1 MDIGAVVLH
10 MLMEERS
17 LDGWA
22 RVKKDFF
29 EESFNSLYTALNKFY
44 QEYNSIPSFEE
55 LETVTRDIK
64 TQKDLAAIQLL
75 DVPDIDLD
83 LAIDALI
90 DQYSQN
96 EALKL
101 LDNYIGSITV
111 MDSLEV
117 KEGLSSIVMTLDEK
131 THTDESVSD
140 MSTLMLFQEE
150 GADEHACIPLGI
162 NNDFDSKVGGAFREE
177 LIMLGGKRGSGKS
190 LVSANMVANQYE
202 MGNTA
207 IYFTIEMTAM
217 ETFQRIT
224 SMLSGVPYANIRK
237 NNLDAQEMNALAKVR
252 ADMFQESQS
261 VYEQFLDNRDAL
273 AFERK
278 LTSEYKLKEDN
289 QIIIV
294 DDRSLSLTSIDLQLQ
309 KAKAQFGDKLSLVVV
324 DYVNQVET
332 GIGKDL
338 YDWQSQIF
346 ASKKLKE
353 FARKYD
359 LAMVSPY
366 QIDEGGGTRFA
377 KGLLDSPDSA
387 FLIDA
392 HSKDD
397 GAMTFTSTKV
407 RSGPDLEFTST
418 MNWETLKLG
427 PATKQKPSG
436 SSNED
441 EDGEGPKVKNIGK
454 KKQKEPKREE
464 GELPW

>member
-10 MLMEERS
+10 MLMSEQS

-22 RVKKDFF
+22 KVKKDFF
-29 EESFNSLYTALNKFY
+29 EESFNSLYTAINKFY

-64 TQKDLAAIQLL
+64 TQKDLAALQLL

-96 EALKL
+96 ESLKL
-101 LDNYIGSITV
+101 LDNYIGNITV

-117 KEGLSSIVMTLDEK
+117 KEGLSSIVMKLDEK

-140 MSTLMLFQEE
+140 MSNLLLFQEPGIE
-150 GADEHACIPLGI
+150 EHSCIPLGI
-162 NNDFDSKVGGAFREE
+162 NNDFDSKVGGAYREE

-190 LVSANMVANQYE
+190 LVSANMVANQYA
-202 MGNTA
+202 MGNTS

-224 SMLSGVPYANIRK
+224 SILSGVSYANIRK
-237 NNLDAQEMNALAKVR
+237 SNLDSQEMNALAKVR
-252 ADMFQESQS
+252 ADMFQDGNE
-261 VYEQFLDNRDAL
+261 VYEQFLESRDPIN
-273 AFERK
+273 FERK
-278 LTSEYKLKEDN
+278 LTSECSLKKDN

-309 KAKAQFGDKLSLVVV
+309 KAKAQFGDRLSLVVV
-324 DYVNQVET
+324 DYVNQIET

-366 QIDEGGGTRFA
+366 QIDDSGGTRFA

-387 FLIDA
+387 FLIEP
-392 HSKDD
+392 HSKED

-407 RSGPDLEFTST
+407 RSGPDVEFTSS
-418 MNWETLKLG
+418 MNWDTLKLG
-427 PATKQKPSG
+427 PTTKQKPSG
-436 SSNED
+436 KSEED
-441 EDGEGPKVKNIGK
+441 TDVKKVGK
-454 KKQKEPKREE
+454 KQQPKKE
-464 GELPW
+464 GSDMPW

>member
-10 MLMEERS
+10 MMMEEQS

-29 EESFNSLYTALNKFY
+29 EESYASLYTAIYKFY
-44 QEYNSIPSFEE
+44 NKNNSIPSFEE
-55 LETVTRDIK
+55 LDLVTRDIK

-75 DVPDIDLD
+75 EVPEIELD

-96 EALKL
+96 ESLKQL
-101 LDNYIGSITV
+101 ESYIDKITV

-140 MSTLMLFQEE
+140 MSNLLLFQEE
-150 GADEHACIPLGI
+150 GLEEHSCIPLGI
-162 NNDFDSKVGGAFREE
+162 NNDFDSKVGGAYREE

-190 LVSANMVANQYE
+190 LVSANMVANQYA
-202 MGNTA
+202 MGRTS

-224 SMLSGVPYANIRK
+224 SILSGVPYSNIRK
-237 NNLDAQEMNALAKVR
+237 NRLDTQEMNQLAKVR
-252 ADMFQESQS
+252 SDMFLESDAI
-261 VYEQFLDNRDAL
+261 YEHFLEKRDPL
-273 AFERK
+273 DFERR
-278 LTSEYKLKEDN
+278 LTSECKLKPDN

-309 KAKAQFGDKLSLVVV
+309 KAKAQFGDQLGLVVV
-324 DYVNQVET
+324 DYVNQIET

-359 LAMVSPY
+359 LAMISPY
-366 QIDEGGGTRFA
+366 QIDDSGHTRFA

-387 FLIDA
+387 FLIEA
-392 HSKDD
+392 HSKEDE
-397 GAMTFTSTKV
+397 AITFTSTKV
-407 RSGPDLEFTST
+407 RSGPDLEFTSS
-418 MNWETLKLG
+418 MNWDTLKLG
-427 PATKQKPSG
+427 PQNKQKPAG
-436 SSNED
+436 SSESKETD
-441 EDGEGPKVKNIGK
+441 AKNVGK
-454 KKQKEPKREE
+454 KKKEPNKEDSDM
-464 GELPW
+464 PW

>member
-10 MLMEERS
+10 MLMGEQS

-29 EESFNSLYTALNKFY
+29 EESFNSLYTAINKFY

-75 DVPDIDLD
+75 EVPDIELD

-96 EALKL
+96 ESLKL
-101 LDNYIGSITV
+101 LDDYVGRITV

-117 KEGLSSIVMTLDEK
+117 KEGLSGIVMQLDEK
-131 THTDESVSD
+131 THTDESVASMSD
-140 MSTLMLFQEE
+140 LLLFQETGIE
-150 GADEHACIPLGI
+150 EHTCIPLGI
-162 NNDFDSKVGGAFREE
+162 NNDFDSKVGGAYREE

-190 LVSANMVANQYE
+190 LVSANMVASQYE

-224 SMLSGVPYANIRK
+224 SMLSGVSYANIRK
-237 NNLDAQEMNALAKVR
+237 NSLDTQEMNALAKTR
-252 ADMFQESQS
+252 AGMFMESEGI
-261 VYEQFLDNRDAL
+261 YDKFLDNRDAISL
-273 AFERK
+273 ERR
-278 LTSEYKLKEDN
+278 LPSECSLKPDN

-324 DYVNQVET
+324 DYVNQIET
-332 GIGKDL
+332 GVGKDL

-359 LAMVSPY
+359 LAMISPY
-366 QIDEGGGTRFA
+366 QIDESGGTRFA

-392 HSKDD
+392 HAKED

-418 MNWETLKLG
+418 MNWDTLRLG
-427 PATKQKPSG
+427 PQTKQKPSG
-436 SSNED
+436 QSGED
-441 EDGEGPKVKNIGK
+441 EDGEKVSVKNIGK
-454 KKQKEPKREE
+454 KKKTPKREDSDM
-464 GELPW
+464 PW

>member
-1 MDIGAVVLH
+1 M
-10 MLMEERS
+10 
-17 LDGWA
+17 
-22 RVKKDFF
+22 
-29 EESFNSLYTALNKFY
+29 NKFY

-55 LETVTRDIK
+55 LETVTREIK

-75 DVPDIDLD
+75 EVPEIELD

-96 EALKL
+96 ESLKL
-101 LDNYIGSITV
+101 LDDYVGRITL

-117 KEGLSSIVMTLDEK
+117 KEGLSGIVLKLDEK
-131 THTDESVSD
+131 THTDESVSN
-140 MSTLMLFQEE
+140 MSDLLLFQEE
-150 GADEHACIPLGI
+150 GVEEHTCIPLGI
-162 NNDFDSKVGGAFREE
+162 NNDFDSKVGGAYREE

-237 NNLDAQEMNALAKVR
+237 NNLDTQEMNALAKTR
-252 ADMFQESQS
+252 AGMFLESEKI
-261 VYEQFLDNRDAL
+261 YDNFLDNRDAL
-273 AFERK
+273 SFERK
-278 LTSEYKLKEDN
+278 LTSECELKKDN

-324 DYVNQVET
+324 DYVNQIET

-387 FLIDA
+387 FLIEPHA
-392 HSKDD
+392 KED

-407 RSGPDLEFTST
+407 RSGPDIEFTST
-418 MNWETLKLG
+418 MNWDTLKLG
-427 PATKQKPSG
+427 PTTKQKPSG
-436 SSNED
+436 QSD
-441 EDGEGPKVKNIGK
+441 EEVSVKNIGK
-454 KKQKEPKREE
+454 KQKTPKKE
-464 GELPW
+464 GSDMPW

>member
-10 MLMEERS
+10 MLMSEQS

-22 RVKKDFF
+22 KVKKDFF
-29 EESFNSLYTALNKFY
+29 EESFNSLYTAINKFY

-64 TQKDLAAIQLL
+64 TQKDLAALQLL

-96 EALKL
+96 ESLKL
-101 LDNYIGSITV
+101 LDNYIGNITV

-117 KEGLSSIVMTLDEK
+117 KEGLSSIVMKLDEK

-140 MSTLMLFQEE
+140 MSNLLLFQEPGIE
-150 GADEHACIPLGI
+150 EHSCIPLGI
-162 NNDFDSKVGGAFREE
+162 NNDFDSKVGGAYREE

-190 LVSANMVANQYE
+190 LVSANMVANQYA
-202 MGNTA
+202 MGNTS

-224 SMLSGVPYANIRK
+224 SILSGVSYANIRK
-237 NNLDAQEMNALAKVR
+237 SNLDSQEMNALAKVR
-252 ADMFQESQS
+252 ADMFQDGNE
-261 VYEQFLDNRDAL
+261 VYEQFLESRDPIN
-273 AFERK
+273 FERK
-278 LTSEYKLKEDN
+278 LTSECSLKKDN

-309 KAKAQFGDKLSLVVV
+309 KAKAQFGDRLSLVVV
-324 DYVNQVET
+324 DYVNQIET

-366 QIDEGGGTRFA
+366 QIDDSGGTRFA

-387 FLIDA
+387 FLIEP
-392 HSKDD
+392 HSKED

-407 RSGPDLEFTST
+407 RSGPDVEFTSS
-418 MNWETLKLG
+418 MNWDTLKLG
-427 PATKQKPSG
+427 PTTKQKPSG
-436 SSNED
+436 QSEED
-441 EDGEGPKVKNIGK
+441 TDVKKVGK
-454 KKQKEPKREE
+454 KQQPKKE
-464 GELPW
+464 GSDMPW

>member
-10 MLMEERS
+10 MLMSEQS

-22 RVKKDFF
+22 KVKKDFF
-29 EESFNSLYTALNKFY
+29 EESFNSLYTAINKFY

-64 TQKDLAAIQLL
+64 TQKDLAALQLL

-96 EALKL
+96 ESLKL
-101 LDNYIGSITV
+101 LDNYIGNITV

-117 KEGLSSIVMTLDEK
+117 KEGLSSIVMKLDEK

-140 MSTLMLFQEE
+140 MSNLLLFQEPGIE
-150 GADEHACIPLGI
+150 EHSCIPLGI
-162 NNDFDSKVGGAFREE
+162 NNDFDSTVGGAYREE

-190 LVSANMVANQYE
+190 LVSANMVANQYA
-202 MGNTA
+202 MGNTS

-224 SMLSGVPYANIRK
+224 SILSGVSYANIRK
-237 NNLDAQEMNALAKVR
+237 SNLDSQEMNALAKVR
-252 ADMFQESQS
+252 ADMFQDGNE
-261 VYEQFLDNRDAL
+261 VYEQFLESRDPIN
-273 AFERK
+273 FERK
-278 LTSEYKLKEDN
+278 LTSECSLKKDN

-309 KAKAQFGDKLSLVVV
+309 KAKAQFGDRLSLVVV
-324 DYVNQVET
+324 DYVNQIET

-366 QIDEGGGTRFA
+366 QIDDSGGTRFA

-387 FLIDA
+387 FLIEP
-392 HSKDD
+392 HSKED

-407 RSGPDLEFTST
+407 RSGPDVEFTSS
-418 MNWETLKLG
+418 MNWDTLKLG
-427 PATKQKPSG
+427 PTTKQKPS
-436 SSNED
+436 SQSEED
-441 EDGEGPKVKNIGK
+441 TDVKKVGK
-454 KKQKEPKREE
+454 KQQPKKE
-464 GELPW
+464 GSDMPW

>member
-10 MLMEERS
+10 MMMEEQS

-29 EESFNSLYTALNKFY
+29 EESFNSLYNALNKFY

-96 EALKL
+96 ESLKL
-101 LDNYIGSITV
+101 LENYIGSITV

-117 KEGLSSIVMTLDEK
+117 KEGLSGIVMTLDEK

-140 MSTLMLFQEE
+140 MSNLLLFQEE
-150 GADEHACIPLGI
+150 GADEHACVPLGI

-217 ETFQRIT
+217 ETFQRVT
-224 SMLSGVPYANIRK
+224 SMLSGVSYANIRK
-237 NNLDAQEMNALAKVR
+237 NNLDTQEMNALAKVR
-252 ADMFQESQS
+252 ADMFQESES
-261 VYEQFLDNRDAL
+261 AYEQFLDNRDAL

-427 PATKQKPSG
+427 PTTKQKPSG
-436 SSNED
+436 SSNE
-441 EDGEGPKVKNIGK
+441 EEGEEGIKVKNIGK
-454 KKQKEPKREE
+454 KKKQPKRED

>member
-10 MLMEERS
+10 MLMEEQS

-29 EESFNSLYTALNKFY
+29 EESFNSLYTAMNKFY

-55 LETVTRDIK
+55 LETVTREIK

-75 DVPDIDLD
+75 EVPEIELD

-96 EALKL
+96 ESLKL
-101 LDNYIGSITV
+101 LDDYVGRITL

-117 KEGLSSIVMTLDEK
+117 KEGLSGIVLKLDEK
-131 THTDESVSD
+131 THTDESVSN
-140 MSTLMLFQEE
+140 MSDLLLFQEE
-150 GADEHACIPLGI
+150 GVEEHTCIPLGI
-162 NNDFDSKVGGAFREE
+162 NNDFDSKVGGAYREE
-177 LIMLGGKRGSGKS
+177 LIMIGGKRGSGKS

-224 SMLSGVPYANIRK
+224 SMLSGVSYANIRK
-237 NNLDAQEMNALAKVR
+237 NNLDSHEMVQLAKVR
-252 ADMFQESQS
+252 SDMFIDSEHI
-261 VYEQFLDNRDAL
+261 YEEFLARRDAL
-273 AFERK
+273 SFERK
-278 LTSEYKLKEDN
+278 LTSECTLKKDN

-324 DYVNQVET
+324 DYVNQIET

-387 FLIDA
+387 FLIEPHA
-392 HSKDD
+392 KED

-407 RSGPDLEFTST
+407 RSGPDIEFTST
-418 MNWETLKLG
+418 MNWDTLKLG
-427 PATKQKPSG
+427 PTTKQKPSG
-436 SSNED
+436 QSD
-441 EDGEGPKVKNIGK
+441 EEVSVKNIGK
-454 KKQKEPKREE
+454 KQKTPKKE
-464 GELPW
+464 GSDMPW

>member
-1 MDIGAVVLH
+1 
-10 MLMEERS
+10 
-17 LDGWA
+17 
-22 RVKKDFF
+22 
-29 EESFNSLYTALNKFY
+29 
-44 QEYNSIPSFEE
+44 
-55 LETVTRDIK
+55 
-64 TQKDLAAIQLL
+64 
-75 DVPDIDLD
+75 
-83 LAIDALI
+83 
-90 DQYSQN
+90 
-96 EALKL
+96 
-101 LDNYIGSITV
+101 

-117 KEGLSSIVMTLDEK
+117 KEGLSGIVLKLDEK
-131 THTDESVSD
+131 THTDESVSN
-140 MSTLMLFQEE
+140 MSDLLLFQEE
-150 GADEHACIPLGI
+150 GVEEHTCIPLGI
-162 NNDFDSKVGGAFREE
+162 NNDFDSKVGGAYREE
-177 LIMLGGKRGSGKS
+177 LIMIGGKRGSGKS

-224 SMLSGVPYANIRK
+224 SMLSGVSYANIRK
-237 NNLDAQEMNALAKVR
+237 NNLDSHEMVQLAKVR
-252 ADMFQESQS
+252 SDMFIDSEHI
-261 VYEQFLDNRDAL
+261 YEEFLARRDAL
-273 AFERK
+273 SFERK
-278 LTSEYKLKEDN
+278 LTSECTLKKDN

-324 DYVNQVET
+324 DYVNQIET

-387 FLIDA
+387 FLIEPHA
-392 HSKDD
+392 KED

-407 RSGPDLEFTST
+407 RSGPDIEFTST
-418 MNWETLKLG
+418 MNWDTLKLG
-427 PATKQKPSG
+427 PTTKQKPSG
-436 SSNED
+436 QSD
-441 EDGEGPKVKNIGK
+441 EEVSVKNIGK
-454 KKQKEPKREE
+454 KQKTPKKE
-464 GELPW
+464 GSDMPW